1 MIWLLGLGLVIAVSL
16 YLIAPFIARE
26 VNSSPSAELSSYR
39 DELRAIEQSEEPEA
53 AKKAILQARLL
64 KAARTESPLVSART
78 MIAPVLITL
87 GLLGGSLGL
96 YSQLGAPGFTP
107 EIPQAAPELAA
118 TDPQDNEPTDL
129 RTLLPRFEARLA
141 ENPNDATGWNLYG
154 RTLMLVGDTDAG
166 LRAYER
172 ALELSDTP
180 DIHKEYEAAKTFAE
194 QIEKG
199 PSAEDIAAMEN
210 LSEEDRTAAI
220 EGMVESLRA
229 RLENDPSDAKGWLQL
244 LRSRKVLG
252 QIEAGKADI
261 EALRKALPPKQAED
275 IIALAGWG
283 N

>member
-16 YLIAPFIARE
+16 YLIAPCIARE
-26 VNSSPSAELSSYR
+26 VNSSPSAELSTYR

-118 TDPQDNEPTDL
+118 TDPQGNEPTDL

-172 ALELSDTP
+172 ALELNDTP
-180 DIHKEYEAAKTFAE
+180 DIRKEYEAAKTFAE

-229 RLENDPSDAKGWLQL
+229 RLESEPNDAQGWTRL

-252 QIEAGKADI
+252 QTEAGKADI
-261 EALRKALPPKQAED
+261 DALRKALPEQAD
-275 IIALAGWG
+275 AIITQSGWEE
-283 N
+283 